1 MTINRT
7 IFNKNGVTQISE
19 EDDDMPTAEDLAA
32 QTEVALVQTADLNRT
47 TRNYLL
53 SISDWTQ
60 NADSPLTDAKK
71 TEWATYREALRN
83 LPATN
88 TDWPNIA
95 DDDWPTEPT

>member
-19 EDDDMPTAEDLAA
+19 EDDDMPTAEELTA
-32 QTEVALVQTADLNRT
+32 QAEVALVQTADLNRT

-95 DDDWPTEPT
+95 DDDWPTKPT